1 MSSDSSPRFVYKI
14 VPSAPPAVLPEQLPL
29 SPLDQQDGF
38 IHLSTGQQIPLT
50 CDAFFGTA
58 STLWVFKLNQGRLAD
73 SIKWEQGGFPH
84 LYGTIGREDVMAVKK
99 IERDAGQTWADAMSA
114 SAWLE

>member
-1 MSSDSSPRFVYKI
+1 MSSDSSPQFVYKI
-14 VPSAPPAVLPEQLPL
+14 VSSAPPAVLPEPLPL
-29 SPLDQQDGF
+29 SPLDEQDGF

-50 CDAFFGTA
+50 CDAFFGNT
-58 STLWVFKLNQGRLAD
+58 STLWVFKLNRARLAD

-84 LYGTIGREDVMAVKK
+84 LYGTIGRQDVVAVETF
-99 IERDAGQTWADAMSA
+99 ERGAGQTWADAMSA